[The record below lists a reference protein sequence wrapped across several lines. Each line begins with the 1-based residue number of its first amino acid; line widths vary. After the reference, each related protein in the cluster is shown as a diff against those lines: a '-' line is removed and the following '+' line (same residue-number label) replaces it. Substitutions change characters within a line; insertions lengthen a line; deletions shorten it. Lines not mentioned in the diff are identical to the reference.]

1 MMPLNTSRKFDKQ
14 SWYDAPVCSILN
26 GKRLVAPPSNLWITK
41 KSLSQANGHQYFAT
55 PVQMQDLL
63 HHVQTYTS
71 PYTDLRP
78 QMRRIE
84 QQLLTKY
91 AGLLIGNQCL
101 DFAKQDGVTDEE
113 DL

>member
-1 MMPLNTSRKFDKQ
+1 M
-14 SWYDAPVCSILN
+14 
-26 GKRLVAPPSNLWITK
+26 NLK
-41 KSLSQANGHQYFAT
+41 VYNE
-55 PVQMQDLL
+55 
-63 HHVQTYTS
+63 
-71 PYTDLRP
+71 P